1 MVCIGLRWCRFNYR
15 MSNMIAVVCGQFGH
29 LKKRNAKK
37 KAIYERNKV
46 GFAVLRIQMNPL
58 ML

>member
-1 MVCIGLRWCRFNYR
+1 